1 MAMRSSRLATL
12 VLGTALFACRSKPAT
27 VETAPPP
34 APVQAPLADAPRKTA
49 ALDLL
54 ERLSRCEV
62 DHQGVLVDFG
72 GPAVQGITGAWSL
85 SSDNGLVDAERDG
98 ETWAR
103 AMNRNLAVRFVLDQA
118 EPLFVSLRARGWL
131 SRSVAVAID
140 GRPLGVM
147 PLIRGQARVVSTR
160 ATTAAVAAGAHSVE
174 IRFAGAG
181 RGQTDPLAEVDWV
194 RVGTSEDDSRTFAP
208 PTLNQIISNA
218 SLGGVPHRSIAL
230 RVPSA
235 VRCTTFVPAGAHF
248 KVAMGF
254 EGQGQGDAEVL
265 ITRDG
270 EPPVSLRD
278 EHAKGGERASWSD
291 VDLSMEPFAGKVV
304 TVELKAKGD
313 ASAGRL
319 LFGDPALYVATNP
332 PPSAPPAKVVMVV
345 VLSGLDRSKV
355 ASHEIC
361 PTLSELARTATTF
374 ESQRGPT
381 TVTAGVMATLL
392 TGLSPR
398 AHGVEDA
405 GARLSGSLTTL
416 GVAARDGSVQTAMF
430 TGCPSTSEA
439 FGFARGW
446 DKYLAISPVEGAP
459 AIAPMSEA
467 AQWTLE
473 HMKSGDGRALVVV
486 HARGGHPPWDVTMN
500 DAAKLPP
507 SEYTGPMEP
516 RRAAEVI
523 ARARGKHSRFR
534 LTEND
539 RTRMWAIY
547 DAALAGQDR
556 ALGQVIDA
564 LKKASLWDDAL
575 FIVTGDISTN
585 PDSRAPF
592 GDGEELV
599 EDVLK
604 VPLWVHF
611 PGGALGGTKVNLPTS
626 LTDLSRSVLDALRL
640 PVPEGFE
647 GIDLFAT
654 ASGSMLPAGRSRNA
668 TLGSRYSMRLGDL
681 TLSGVPGRAPSLC
694 DTVSDPN
701 CEIDRLDRMPRAASL
716 LFRMA
721 YDAEAA
727 AQKLRRPREPA
738 TVDANTAAAL
748 QVWGQ

>member
-1 MAMRSSRLATL
+1 MLCSRLAAL
-12 VLGTALFACRSKPAT
+12 VVGLALGSSCHDKPSS
-27 VETAPPP
+27 EDTAPRPADPP
-34 APVQAPLADAPRKTA
+34 APVTTERKPA
-49 ALDLL
+49 ARDLVD
-54 ERLSRCEV
+54 RLSRCEV
-62 DHQGVLVDFG
+62 DHQGVLIDFG
-72 GPAVQGITGAWSL
+72 GPSVQGITGAWSL

-103 AMNRNLAVRFVLDQA
+103 ATNRNLAVRVVLDQA
-118 EPLFVSLRARGWL
+118 GPIFVSMRARGGL
-131 SRSVAVAID
+131 SRSVAVALD

-147 PLIRGQARVVSTR
+147 TLVRGQARVVSTR
-160 ATTAAVAAGAHSVE
+160 ATAYAVAAGAHSID

-208 PTLNQIISNA
+208 PTMNQIVSNA
-218 SLGGVPHRSIAL
+218 SIGGVPHRSIAL
-230 RVPSA
+230 RVPST
-235 VRCTTFVPAGAHF
+235 VRCTTFVPVGGHLKLAL
-248 KVAMGF
+248 GF
-254 EGQGQGDAEVL
+254 EGQGRGEAEVQV
-265 ITRDG
+265 TRDG
-270 EPPVSLRD
+270 ESAVALRS
-278 EHAKGGERASWSD
+278 EQVQGGERAAWTD
-291 VDLSMEPFAGKVV
+291 VDVSMDAFAGKVI
-304 TVELKAKGD
+304 TIELKAKGE

-319 LFGDPALYVATNP
+319 LFGDPALYVATNAEP
-332 PPSAPPAKVVMVV
+332 VAPPAKLAVVV
-345 VLSGLDRSKV
+345 VLAGLDRSKV
-355 ASHEIC
+355 ASHDIC

-381 TVTAGVMATLL
+381 TVTPGILATLL
-392 TGLSPR
+392 TGLPPR
-398 AHGVEDA
+398 AHGVEDS
-405 GARLSGSLTTL
+405 GARLSSSLTTL

-430 TGCPSTSEA
+430 TGCPATSEA

-459 AIAPMSEA
+459 SIAPLSEA
-467 AQWTLE
+467 AQWTME
-473 HMKSGDGRALVVV
+473 HMKSGDARALVVI

-523 ARARGKHSRFR
+523 ARARGKHTRFR

-539 RTRMWAIY
+539 RTRMWALY
-547 DAALAGQDR
+547 DAALEGQDR
-556 ALGQVIDA
+556 ALGQLVDA
-564 LKKASLWDDAL
+564 LKKASLWDDTL
-575 FIVTGDISTN
+575 FIVTGDTSTN

-592 GDGEELV
+592 GDGEDLS

-611 PGGALGGTKVNLPTS
+611 PGGALGGTKVALPTS
-626 LTDLSRSVLDALRL
+626 VTDLSRSVLDALRL

-654 ASGSMLPAGRSRNA
+654 GSGTTLPAGRARNA

-681 TLSGVPGRAPSLC
+681 TLSGVPGRAPTLC

-701 CEIDRLDRMPRAASL
+701 CEIDRIDRMPRAASL
-716 LFRMA
+716 LFRMT
-721 YDAEAA
+721 YDAEMA
-727 AQKLRRPREPA
+727 AQKVKRAREPA